1 MPYRA
6 QNRNMIAAVQSTKGL
21 SAGARLAAGPAV
33 VDARIA
39 DRNGWIIVELSP
51 YALTVRD
58 VEGFE
63 LHAEYST
70 ASNGVT
76 RAWTRDGDRMSNF
89 ARSSHYTLRER
100 VVGALKANGEQCPN
114 TMVCDPDSPDAAVR
128 GYVLRCVEP
137 AGHDGAHVW
146 P

>member
-21 SAGARLAAGPAV
+21 AAGARLAAGPAV

-39 DRNGWIIVELSP
+39 DRHGWIIVELSP
-51 YALTVRD
+51 FALTVRD

-76 RAWTRDGDRMSNF
+76 RAWTRNGERVNNIV
-89 ARSSHYTLRER
+89 RSSHDTLRER
-100 VVGALKANGEQCPN
+100 VVGALKANGDQCSH
-114 TMVCDPDSPDAAVR
+114 TMTCDLDSPDAAMR

-137 AGHDGAHVW
+137 ARHDGAHVW